1 MPAPL
6 VDENNELDACLHRAL
21 WAEPYPSAVQ
31 RMQARKLLMTRA
43 ARQSMLPP
51 AKART
56 SLFSQV
62 RQVAALLRADSARVL
77 HHLLI
82 DEDAY
87 RRAMHGDF
95 GRAVHLLHT
104 PYIRFQP
111 MW

>member
-6 VDENNELDACLHRAL
+6 VEQNDELDVCLHRAL

-31 RMQARKLLMTRA
+31 RMQARRMLMTRA
-43 ARQSMLPP
+43 GRQSMLPP
-51 AKART
+51 TEART
-56 SLFSQV
+56 SLFSQA
-62 RQVAALLRADSARVL
+62 RHVAALLRADGARML

-87 RRAMHGDF
+87 RRAKHGDF
-95 GRAVHLLHT
+95 GRAVHLLHS
-104 PYIRFQP
+104 PYIRFQT